1 VKIAGKERIMAG
13 TNAFKVGYKAFK
25 QGKLECPFEENT
37 YFAREW
43 LRGFNTAY
51 FNNKEQTKKI
61 PKAA

>member
-1 VKIAGKERIMAG
+1 MAG

-25 QGKLECPFEENT
+25 TGKLDCPFEENT

-51 FNNKEQTKKI
+51 FNQLEWRERKLKS

>member
-1 VKIAGKERIMAG
+1 MPG

-25 QGKLECPFEENT
+25 QGKLDCPFEENT